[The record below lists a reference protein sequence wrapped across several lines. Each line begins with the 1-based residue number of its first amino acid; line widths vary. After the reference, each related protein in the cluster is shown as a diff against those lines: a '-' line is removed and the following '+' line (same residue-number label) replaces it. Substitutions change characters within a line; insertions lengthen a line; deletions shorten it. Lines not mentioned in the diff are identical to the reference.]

1 MRIKTLMLAVSAIAL
16 GTVSPAAA
24 EEPTTTTTQPTTCVS
39 TCGQWGSIIGAD
51 IAGATFGE
59 GLAGAI
65 AEGGTTETGAMAEK
79 TGTLNLRAT
88 IAGETDGCPQGCG
101 DFAASLFGEGTE
113 NVRAAGY
120 GIATGT
126 DRASAGVVNSTQ
138 GGVSLLGRVMF
149 GNMPA
154 PASTGE

>member
-59 GLAGAI
+59 GLAGA
-65 AEGGTTETGAMAEK
+65 K
-79 TGTLNLRAT
+79 TASMRVLIRMSILLFFMMKTYQPNHSADFVAPLKRDNRN
-88 IAGETDGCPQGCG
+88 GE
-101 DFAASLFGEGTE
+101 
-113 NVRAAGY
+113 
-120 GIATGT
+120 
-126 DRASAGVVNSTQ
+126 
-138 GGVSLLGRVMF
+138 
-149 GNMPA
+149 
-154 PASTGE
+154 